1 MAHFLGN
8 NPEPFYFKRMETK
21 WQRAKETTSERT
33 WTYVLKD
40 TEAWKIN

>member
-1 MAHFLGN
+1 MAHFLSN
-8 NPEPFYFKRMETK
+8 NTEPSFFKGTETK

-40 TEAWKIN
+40 TEAWEIN